1 MIRLIVGLGNPGQ
14 QYNRTRHNAG
24 FWFLDGLV
32 MNYAASW
39 SREGRF
45 EGSVSNALI
54 AKQKLILLKPE
65 TFMNLSGRSVGNL
78 CRYFKI
84 DSEEILVVHDE
95 LDFEPGIVR
104 LKKGG
109 GHAGHNGL
117 RDIASNLSS
126 KDFYRLRIG
135 IGRPPGKQAV
145 ADYVLSVPSA
155 QDRQKILDG
164 FEMVYKILDS
174 LIEGSF
180 DKVMNQLHDKGS
192 GVNP

>member
-1 MIRLIVGLGNPGQ
+1 
-14 QYNRTRHNAG
+14 
-24 FWFLDGLV
+24 
-32 MNYAASW
+32 
-39 SREGRF
+39 
-45 EGSVSNALI
+45 
-54 AKQKLILLKPE
+54 
-65 TFMNLSGRSVGNL
+65 MNLSGRSVGNL

-84 DSEEILVVHDE
+84 EPEEILVVHDE

-126 KDFYRLRIG
+126 KDFYRLRVG